1 MSGYVPFNGPIC
13 VAMVAAPNTL
23 SLLFFSWVNQSQNA
37 LVNYFNRNAS
47 SPMSNETLAYS
58 YGAAVGSA
66 LLVAFGASQLIQRRF
81 EPARAKQLLSFAA
94 FPSSV
99 VASSANCYIVRSP
112 ELETGIPL
120 LNEDHEEVLPGAV
133 SHAAASAGVASTVF
147 SRAVLQAPVYFL
159 PPLLMSTIGPL
170 KRYLAA
176 HPAMSVPITTYLVLV
191 AFGVGLPASV
201 AIFPQ
206 ISSISA
212 DRVEERFQH
221 LREPKTNQPYKE
233 FYFNKGL

>member
-1 MSGYVPFNGPIC
+1 MER
-13 VAMVAAPNTL
+13 T
-23 SLLFFSWVNQSQNA
+23 
-37 LVNYFNRNAS
+37 NAS
-47 SPMSNETLAYS
+47 FVFCLCF
-58 YGAAVGSA
+58 
-66 LLVAFGASQLIQRRF
+66 LVAFGASQLIQRRS
-81 EPARAKQLLSFAA
+81 EPARAKQLLRFAA

-170 KRYLAA
+170 KRYLVA
-176 HPAMSVPITTYLVLV
+176 HPAMCWSKSLHSPKLQ
-191 AFGVGLPASV
+191 PN
-201 AIFPQ
+201 
-206 ISSISA
+206 SSI
-212 DRVEERFQH
+212 
-221 LREPKTNQPYKE
+221 L
-233 FYFNKGL
+233 